1 MSVAYKILGQ
11 KQPATS
17 YETLYKVPTEPD
29 DKFAS
34 RNVRKTFVTNITVC
48 NFSLA
53 VNRTYSIRVV
63 PKNETASDKHLIVS
77 AKDINSRKIDFLPM
91 KLMLSS
97 GDKVE
102 VKLNGS
108 PVVAVSAF
116 GFEVF

>member
-17 YETLYKVPTEPD
+17 YETLYKVPTGPD
-29 DKFAS
+29 NKFAS
-34 RNVRKTFVTNITVC
+34 RSVKKTFVTNITVC
-48 NFSLA
+48 NFSL
-53 VNRTYSIRVV
+53 RVV

-97 GDKVE
+97 GDKVQ

-108 PVVAVSAF
+108 AVVSVSAF